1 MRIRSKLVLALVA
14 IAAAMVV
21 PLGIALKSLQRLHVQ
36 AAQLRDGEFTASLL
50 LGRMRSGIDELKK
63 QETNLILLYDSTSRA
78 KMDSATARFAAMADS
93 LESYQLDSAGT
104 RIRAAVAVLS
114 ATVPAEFAAAAR
126 RDTAAADS
134 LSVRHAQPAIAQAE
148 FWVNASERALRE
160 RTRDRVATAAS
171 ETEEAQRVAGIALA
185 MVLLF
190 ALAVAVWITRSITRP
205 IRELDTGMRAVADG
219 DFGHRLPVSPE
230 RTDEFGH
237 LASSYR
243 VMAAQLAELDKLKAE
258 FVSVASHELKT
269 PINVILG
276 YIQLLGEGVYGTV
289 NAQQQDVLRTL
300 ESQCHS
306 LGRLVKQLLDV
317 SRFQAGGGKLEPR
330 PLSLPD
336 LLDDLEA
343 SFHVL
348 ARQRDIA
355 FRVVR
360 GGGLPDE
367 VLWDLDRVNEVLGN
381 LLSNAFKFTS
391 PGGRVELSVDCE
403 GELVQMDVRDT
414 GAGIPPEQ
422 LPHIFRKFYQADN
435 QAAADTKGT
444 GLGLAIAKEIVEAHG
459 GTIGVESTLGEGTT
473 FSIALPVRTVVG
485 RRSTQPRVVAATA
498 S

>member
-36 AAQLRDGEFTASLL
+36 TAQLRDGEFAASLL
-50 LGRMRSGIDELKK
+50 LGRMRSGVDELRK

-78 KMDSATARFAAMADS
+78 KMESATARFAAMADS
-93 LESYQLDSAGT
+93 LEAFQLDSAGG
-104 RIRAAVAVLS
+104 RIRTAVAALS

-148 FWVNASERALRE
+148 FWVAASEGALRE
-160 RTRDRVATAAS
+160 RTRARVVSAAS

-190 ALAVAVWITRSITRP
+190 ALAVAIWITRSITRP
-205 IRELDTGMRAVADG
+205 ILELDTGMRAVADG

-289 NAQQQDVLRTL
+289 NTQQQDVLRTL

-360 GGGLPDE
+360 GRGLPDE

-422 LPHIFRKFYQADN
+422 LPHIFRKFFQADN

-459 GTIGVESTLGEGTT
+459 GTIGVESSLGEGTT
-473 FSIALPVRTVVG
+473 FTIALPVRTVVG
-485 RRSTQPRVVAATA
+485 RRSTQPRVVAAAA